1 MRKAGPVLLLALLLA
16 ACSKEPEN
24 TPQAPASA
32 AQGDANAQAAFKY
45 KDPREGVKFKSFQ
58 GGSRDAKP
66 DDKGGSQ

>member
-1 MRKAGPVLLLALLLA
+1 MRKAVPVLLLALLLA

-45 KDPREGVKFKSFQ
+45 KTPAR
-58 GGSRDAKP
+58 A
-66 DDKGGSQ
+66 